1 MALSGV
7 KSGMHT
13 YRANTSPRYVLKL
26 AVELWALSAPVD
38 EQDEGM
44 FIDYVVSNLELEV
57 CLVKK

>member
-1 MALSGV
+1 LE
-7 KSGMHT
+7 
-13 YRANTSPRYVLKL
+13 L

-44 FIDYVVSNLELEV
+44 FINYVVSNLKLEA